1 MSRTISELESH
12 IEGFRRVKMID
23 ILFGESL
30 VMSVK
35 TPMEAAHYIKDKTR
49 CKASYDSVC
58 SAVSKCLFGVQYT
71 TRGYRCSWET
81 SIFVKALMFV
91 LRKLSMRVLIM
102 LLPCWIRFVA
112 LKRRTLRGWR
122 IFLSVSKGIPLGSA
136 NI

>member
-1 MSRTISELESH
+1 MSRAINELESH

-58 SAVSKCLFGVQYT
+58 SAVSKCLFGVQYA

-81 SIFVKALMFV
+81 KYIRESSDACVKEALNEGV
-91 LRKLSMRVLIM
+91 DYVTA
-102 LLPCWIRFVA
+102 LLDKICGPKEEDTSWMEDIPE
-112 LKRRTLRGWR
+112 R
-122 IFLSVSKGIPLGSA
+122 IQGYSTRLC
-136 NI
+136 